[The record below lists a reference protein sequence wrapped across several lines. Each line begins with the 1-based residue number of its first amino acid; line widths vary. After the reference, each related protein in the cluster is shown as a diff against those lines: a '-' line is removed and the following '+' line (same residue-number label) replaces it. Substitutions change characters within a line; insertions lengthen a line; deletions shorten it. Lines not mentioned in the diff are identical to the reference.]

1 MEHHFFK
8 MVGTANG
15 MALEPWKKL
24 DKLLKSGSRRFGGE
38 GGSSIDAAETA
49 HNARVMVSETPEA
62 FQIRV
67 DLPPM
72 LRAGLRLLIKDNF
85 LIITNTDS
93 EDLSLAMNNGFALP
107 PGKPAFLQAFP
118 LPAAIQAGKAR
129 ARLHN
134 GSLFVSV
141 PKAPDSTPTEIQI
154 NLVEKEKREQKPED

>member
-1 MEHHFFK
+1 MDHHFFR
-8 MVGTANG
+8 MVGTPNG

-24 DKLLKSGSRRFGGE
+24 DRLFKGQRRAFAGE
-38 GGSSIDAAETA
+38 GGSSVDVAETA

-67 DLPPM
+67 DLPPV
-72 LRAGLRLLIKDNF
+72 LRTGLRLLIKDNF

-93 EDLSLAMNNGFALP
+93 ENLSLAMSNGFSLP

-141 PKAPDSTPTEIQI
+141 PKAADSLPTEINI
-154 NLVEKEKREQKPED
+154 RSTEKEAPPAEE

>member
-1 MEHHFFK
+1 MSHHFFR
-8 MVGTANG
+8 MVGTPNG

-24 DKLLKSGSRRFGGE
+24 DKLFKGNDRPLGAD
-38 GGSSIDAAETA
+38 GGSTIDAAETA

-67 DLPPM
+67 DLPQV
-72 LRAGLRLLIKDNF
+72 LRNGLRLLIKDNF

-93 EDLSLAMNNGFALP
+93 ENLSLAMNNGFSLP

-118 LPAAIQAGKAR
+118 LPSAILATKAR

-141 PKAPDSTPTEIQI
+141 PKAAETQPTEIEI
-154 NLVEKEKREQKPED
+154 NSADKDTPPPTEE

>member
-1 MEHHFFK
+1 MEHHFFR
-8 MVGTANG
+8 MVGTPNG
-15 MALEPWKKL
+15 MALEPWRKL
-24 DKLLKSGSRRFGGE
+24 DRLFRSSTKPLAAE

-49 HNARVMVSETPEA
+49 HNARVMVSETPES

-72 LRAGLRLLIKDNF
+72 LRSGLRLLIKDNF
-85 LIITNTDS
+85 LILTNTDS
-93 EDLSLAMNNGFALP
+93 EDLAVAMNNGFNLP

-134 GSLFVSV
+134 GALYVSV
-141 PKAPDSTPTEIQI
+141 PKAPDSKPTEVEI
-154 NLVEKEKREQKPED
+154 NDTPKDRTEGE